1 MPHDQQIDKENV
13 VFKHD
18 GILLSHK
25 EEWNYAFTS
34 KWMEFHLIEVS
45 QAQKT

>member
-1 MPHDQQIDKENV
+1 METDKMPHDQQIDKENV

-25 EEWNYAFTS
+25 EE
-34 KWMEFHLIEVS
+34 
-45 QAQKT
+45 